1 MGQAVDLIAL
11 TNFNL
16 VAAHGGFGRASR
28 ATGRPKTTMS
38 RHVADLEEH
47 LGVRLIERAGRAF
60 KLTEE
65 GRALHART
73 EGLLLEI
80 SEVGREVA
88 EGQSTPR
95 GRLRVSS
102 PVTFGQMKMGRIA
115 ANFARHYPEVQVE
128 VTIEDRLVD
137 LIEEGYDVVIRVNP
151 LPNNDLVGRCF
162 HRDDLLVVA
171 APSLPRPSMPMN
183 LKGTVPVPAI
193 VGLAARDV
201 DRWAVRD
208 EASELSFMRK
218 AVLRLPAPLMIR
230 DAALTG
236 VGAAILARDFV
247 REDMAAGRLT
257 CWGVVPDMSV
267 ALWVMHTSRRLVSS
281 KVSAFVQFL
290 CDAGP
295 YASAAGLARD

>member
-1 MGQAVDLIAL
+1 MGRTLDLIAL

-38 RHVADLEEH
+38 RHVADLEER

-80 SEVGREVA
+80 IEVGREVA

-95 GRLRVSS
+95 GKLRVSS

-115 ANFARHYPEVQVE
+115 ANFSRRYPEVQVE
-128 VTIEDRLVD
+128 VTIEDRPVD
-137 LIEEGYDVVIRVNP
+137 LIEEGYDIVIRVNP
-151 LPNNDLVGRCF
+151 QPSSDLVGRCF

-171 APSLPRPSMPMN
+171 APSLPRPSITAK
-183 LKGTVPVPAI
+183 LKDTTPVPAI
-193 VGLAARDV
+193 VGLAARDE
-201 DRWAVRD
+201 DRWTVRNGT
-208 EASELSFMRK
+208 SEVSFARK
-218 AVLRLPAPLMIR
+218 AVLRLPVPLMMR

-247 REDMAAGRLT
+247 QDDIAAGRLT

-267 ALWVMHTSRRLVSS
+267 AIWVMHTSRRLVSS

-290 CDAGP
+290 CDADP
-295 YASAAGLARD
+295 FAADI